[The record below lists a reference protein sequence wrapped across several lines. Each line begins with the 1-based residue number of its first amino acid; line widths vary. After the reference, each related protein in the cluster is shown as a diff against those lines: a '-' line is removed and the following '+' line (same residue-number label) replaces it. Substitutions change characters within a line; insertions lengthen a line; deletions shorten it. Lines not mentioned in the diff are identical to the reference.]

1 MVGVGVTG
9 ALGMFTRG
17 EDFAA
22 PVGFGAI
29 ETAADVAVAPNFK
42 VVATKPIDGL
52 GDACAAVFSVAYGF
66 TVDGATRTAVEV
78 GVAKICTS
86 AWGRCG
92 FADVV
97 AVGVT
102 LGTLHDGRPQ
112 LDAGLADSFAVA
124 VAVEVTRA
132 EDLLKLG
139 AINVEVTLDGEDEA
153 VVGVGSTSRVPFEAK
168 AGNE

>member
-1 MVGVGVTG
+1 MGGVGVTG
-9 ALGMFTRG
+9 TLGMFTRG

-22 PVGFGAI
+22 PFGFGAI

-42 VVATKPIDGL
+42 VVATKPFDGL
-52 GDACAAVFSVAYGF
+52 GDACAAVFRVAYGF